1 MQQVELFVVAIILW
15 GGMFA
20 FLFYLLMRM
29 IGIEKQIK
37 IVESQIEGDQ

>member
-29 IGIEKQIK
+29 VGIEKQIK
-37 IVESQIEGDQ
+37 IVESQIDGEQ